1 MKSKQNSI
9 YSTFERDSSSY
20 TMWIIVIIFFITI
33 VTDIINFKG
42 GTGTIVHLLY
52 IPIIISVYVFGL
64 KGGIATAIF
73 SGIAVGPFTPL
84 NISTNLMQTAPS
96 WIFRIFMFCLIAI
109 IFNILA
115 NQNKKLNELLNN
127 KTYTNMQTGYY
138 NSNKLKLDIKN
149 IINKYECRNIS
160 FIMFEYENLESIN
173 EYVNLEIGKKSLLTL
188 LNKANYFFNDGIIYI
203 ISNNKF
209 IVMLPK
215 YTTEETYL
223 LANEFI
229 QNTKSPFYID
239 AIPVTIKVKSSITN
253 CLINEI
259 NTSNIICKLEK
270 TLEQSC
276 IYNEDVK
283 IFNNKKNYE
292 KEKNYYN
299 DLVLLYNDLQNDNL
313 KLCYEPKIDIQNNEI
328 IGLKAM
334 LKWDSEDLNK
344 KFSEIIKSADY
355 AGFSNQITK
364 WIIKNV
370 SEQLRVWQNKGIYIS
385 VSVNLYSQD
394 LQNESII
401 NYINK
406 YILSNEIDAKYIE
419 FELSENTINKN
430 DQNTKDVLTKLKNI
444 GIKLS
449 LTNSKTDFNSLSYLL
464 NFPNIFECLKINQIF
479 SKNTLDNEKLLLIE
493 YMIKFAHR
501 LNLKVIA
508 DEIETKD
515 NVNLLKKIGCDII
528 QGYYYSKPLLPDE
541 LEDYLFIER
550 IS

>member
-1 MKSKQNSI
+1 
-9 YSTFERDSSSY
+9 
-20 TMWIIVIIFFITI
+20 
-33 VTDIINFKG
+33 
-42 GTGTIVHLLY
+42 
-52 IPIIISVYVFGL
+52 
-64 KGGIATAIF
+64 
-73 SGIAVGPFTPL
+73 
-84 NISTNLMQTAPS
+84 MQTTPS

-283 IFNNKKNYE
+283 IFNNKKIYE

-299 DLVLLYNDLQNDNL
+299 DLVLLYNDLQNNNL

-370 SEQLRVWQNKGIYIS
+370 SEQLRIWQNKGIYIS

-419 FELSENTINKN
+419 FELSENTIIKN

>member
-1 MKSKQNSI
+1 MKNKQNNI

-52 IPIIISVYVFGL
+52 IPIIISVYVFGI
-64 KGGIATAIF
+64 KGGIATAVF

-84 NISTNLMQTAPS
+84 NISTNSMQTAPS

-109 IFNILA
+109 VFSILV

-127 KTYTNMQTGYY
+127 KTYTNNQTGYY

-160 FIMFEYENLESIN
+160 FIMFEYENLETISN
-173 EYVNLEIGKKSLLTL
+173 YVNLETGKKSLLTL
-188 LNKANYFFNDGIIYI
+188 LKKANYFFNDGIIYI

-209 IVMLPK
+209 IIMLPK

-229 QNTKSPFYID
+229 QNIKSPIYID
-239 AIPVTIKVKSSITN
+239 EIPISIKVKSSIIN

-259 NTSNIICKLEK
+259 NTNNIIGKLEK
-270 TLEQSC
+270 TLNQSC
-276 IYNEDVK
+276 IFNEEVK
-283 IFNNKKNYE
+283 IFNNKEKQE
-292 KEKNYYN
+292 KENYYN
-299 DLVLLYNDLQNDNL
+299 DLILLYKDLQNNNL
-313 KLCYEPKIDIQNNEI
+313 KLYYEPKIDIQNNEI

-334 LKWDSEDLNK
+334 LKWDNDDLNK
-344 KFSEIIKSADY
+344 KFSEVIIKADY

-370 SEQLRVWQNKGIYIS
+370 SEQLIIWQNKGIYTS
-385 VSVNLYSQD
+385 VSINLYSQD
-394 LQNESII
+394 LYNESII
-401 NYINK
+401 NYIK
-406 YILSNEIDAKYIE
+406 EYITSNEIEAKYIE
-419 FELSENTINKN
+419 FELSENTIKN
-430 DQNTKDVLTKLKNI
+430 TQNTKDVLTKLKNL

-449 LTNSKTDFNSLSYLL
+449 LTNSKTDFNSLHYLL
-464 NFPNIFECLKINQIF
+464 NFPI
-479 SKNTLDNEKLLLIE
+479 
-493 YMIKFAHR
+493 Y
-501 LNLKVIA
+501 LNA
-508 DEIETKD
+508 
-515 NVNLLKKIGCDII
+515 
-528 QGYYYSKPLLPDE
+528 
-541 LEDYLFIER
+541 
-550 IS
+550 